1 MKLPKGDVNDEDV
14 NDDDFAEAFAE
25 RLRDAMGAV
34 PQAVVA
40 KRSRISTSAF
50 SRLFQGR
57 EPGLFKAARIAKAL
71 DVSLEWLATGSGKPN
86 GGASGFVEIPL
97 LDVQL
102 AAGAGAISDL
112 AQQIG
117 VVPMDRTMLRAMGR
131 NSADGLRFVESA
143 GDSME
148 PLISDGARVLVDT
161 NDTRFREGVFAFRFG
176 DELRIKRLR
185 RLGLDG
191 VEVISDNPHYEPE
204 VISGQDLA
212 EHFAILGRALGGFNF
227 Y

>member
-1 MKLPKGDVNDEDV
+1 MV
-14 NDDDFAEAFAE
+14 DDDIEGPYADFAD
-25 RLRDAMGAV
+25 RLRSAIGSAS
-34 PQAVVA
+34 QTVVA
-40 KRSRISTSAF
+40 KRADMSLSGFNQLLKGKS
-50 SRLFQGR
+50 
-57 EPGLFKAARIAKAL
+57 EPGAFKLARIAKAL
-71 DVSLEWLATGSGKPN
+71 NVSLEWLATGSGQPN
-86 GGASGFVEIPL
+86 SMAHGFVEIPL

-102 AAGAGAISDL
+102 AAGAGSISDL

-117 VVPMDRTMLRAMGR
+117 VVPMDRTMLRAVGR
-131 NSADGLRFVESA
+131 SSAEGLRFVEA
-143 GDSME
+143 EGDSME

-161 NDTRFREGVFAFRFG
+161 RDTRFREGVFAFRLG

-191 VEVISDNPHYEPE
+191 VEVISDNTHYEPE
-204 VISGQDLA
+204 VLEGHAL